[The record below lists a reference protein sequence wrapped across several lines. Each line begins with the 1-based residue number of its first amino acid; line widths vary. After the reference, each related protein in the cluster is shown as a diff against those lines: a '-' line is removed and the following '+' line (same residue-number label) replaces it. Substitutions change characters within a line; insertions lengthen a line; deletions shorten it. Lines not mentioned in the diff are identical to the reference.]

1 MEQKTYQQ
9 LVEKYKH
16 FRSDNM
22 TALLISS
29 ALTIAGFGLISY
41 SSTAEGARWF
51 FAQLALGVV
60 ILQWFFLLHD
70 LGHDHFFGDTNVNV
84 TVGHFSSLFCILPFY
99 PWKYIHRTHHLW
111 TGWKDKDPTMT
122 IIIPRQFPEWKKK
135 LINFCWKYWI
145 PLFTLS
151 FSFANF
157 WNIKKLNRMFPQYK
171 LKNAFSIFFPV
182 VVHIFLIANYG
193 WSTYAHSFGLGFFV
207 FLFLC
212 DPLLLSQHSSIPQN
226 HSQGAKVPAF
236 QFREQDQYTRS
247 LVFPHWMSKYI
258 FLGFNNHIVHHL
270 IPTMPGY
277 FLSDIKVQ
285 NANDEHWWTWLKRAK
300 MTKGFDLLLSE
311 ENNLKH

>member
-1 MEQKTYQQ
+1 MDQREYQQ

-16 FRSDNM
+16 YRSKNS
-22 TALLISS
+22 TALVITS
-29 ALTIAGFGLISY
+29 ALTVAGLGLIAF
-41 SSTAEGARWF
+41 SSTAGGALWLV
-51 FAQLALGVV
+51 AQLVLGVV

-70 LGHDHFFGDTNVNV
+70 LGHDHFFSSTPINVFI
-84 TVGHFSSLFCILPFY
+84 GHLASLFCILPFH

-122 IIIPRQFPEWKKK
+122 IIIPREVPNWKKS
-135 LINFCWKYWI
+135 IVNFCWKYWI

-157 WNIKKLNRMFPQYK
+157 WNVKKLNSMFPQYRA
-171 LKNAFSIFFPV
+171 KNLFSILFPTFI
-182 VVHIFLIANYG
+182 HLSFILWLGFSSYL
-193 WSTYAHSFGLGFFV
+193 HSFGLGFLV
-207 FLFLC
+207 FLVLC

-226 HSQGAKVPAF
+226 HSQGEKVSAF

-247 LVFPHWMSKYI
+247 LIFPQWMSQYI

-277 FLSDIKVQ
+277 YLSEIKVG
-285 NANDEHWWTWLKRAK
+285 NTNDENWLVWLKRAK
-300 MTKGFDLLLSE
+300 STKGFDLLLSE
-311 ENNLKH
+311 ESNLKK

>member
-1 MEQKTYQQ
+1 MDQKDYQK

-16 FRSDNM
+16 YRSNNA
-22 TALLISS
+22 TALLITILLTVMSLSFIFFSS
-29 ALTIAGFGLISY
+29 KTSGAL
-41 SSTAEGARWF
+41 WF
-51 FAQLALGVV
+51 ILQLALGVT

-70 LGHDHFFGDTNVNV
+70 LGHDHFFSKTPMNIVA
-84 TVGHFSSLFCILPFY
+84 GHFSSLFCILPFF

-122 IIIPRQFPEWKKK
+122 IIIPRQVPEWKKTVVN
-135 LINFCWKYWI
+135 LCWKFWI

-157 WNIKKLNRMFPQYK
+157 WNVKKLNRMFPQHK
-171 LKNAFSIFFPV
+171 MKNLFSILWPTL
-182 VVHIFLIANYG
+182 VHLSLIFIFGLANYLH
-193 WSTYAHSFGLGFFV
+193 AFGLGLFI
-207 FLFLC
+207 FLVLC

-226 HSQGAKVPAF
+226 LAHGEKVAAF

-247 LVFPHWMSKYI
+247 LKFPLWMSKYI

-277 FLSDIKVQ
+277 YLAEINLE
-285 NANDEHWWTWLKRAK
+285 NANDEAWLDWLKKAK
-300 MTKGFDLLLSE
+300 SINGFELLLSE
-311 ENNLKH
+311 DLNLK

>member
-1 MEQKTYQQ
+1 MEQKSYQQ
-9 LVEKYKH
+9 LIDQYKH
-16 FRSDNM
+16 FRSDNIK
-22 TALLISS
+22 ALLIILGL
-29 ALTIAGFGLISY
+29 AIAGLGLILY
-41 SSTAEGARWF
+41 SSTADGLRWF
-51 FAQLALGVV
+51 IAQLALGGV

-70 LGHDHFFGDTNVNV
+70 LAHDHFFSDTKANVII
-84 TVGHFSSLFCILPFY
+84 GHFSSLFCILPFF

-122 IIIPRQFPEWKKK
+122 IIIPRQFPEWKMK

-171 LKNAFSIFFPV
+171 WRNHFSIFFPA
-182 VVHIFLIANYG
+182 VVHILLIAHYG
-193 WSTYAHSFGLGFFV
+193 HTTYLHSFGLGFFV

-226 HSQGAKVPAF
+226 HSHGNKVSAF
-236 QFREQDQYTRS
+236 LFREQDQYTRS
-247 LVFPHWMSKYI
+247 LVFPDWMSKYF

-277 FLSDIKVQ
+277 FLTDIKLA
-285 NANDEHWWTWLKRAK
+285 NANDEHWWSWLKKAK
-300 MTKGFDLLLSE
+300 ATKGFDLLLGE
-311 ENNLKH
+311 KNNLMK